1 MSPGDLRNMGF
12 YLKGLTSN
20 RWPSSEKYNPVGC
33 FVLVSYCW
41 DKDHDQNQL
50 GDESFF
56 DLLVQTITEGNKD
69 QGCGGMQLTGPFSRF
84 AQSAFLYHPG
94 PLVGIT
100 LTPSRAEPSNI
111 NY

>member
-1 MSPGDLRNMGF
+1 MGF

-50 GDESFF
+50 GDERVCLTYLSKPSLKGTKTRAVEEYSLLVRSQ
-56 DLLVQTITEGNKD
+56 DLLRVLSYTTQD
-69 QGCGGMQLTGPFSRF
+69 HLL
-84 AQSAFLYHPG
+84 A
-94 PLVGIT
+94 
-100 LTPSRAEPSNI
+100 
-111 NY
+111 